1 MDESVA
7 AARVKAILMLVGCVG
22 AAQVDVEAWYDGRL
36 AKGERAWHFCIGCD
50 ELVGPLGVESLLGK
64 CALSSQQPTRK
75 YTSAGVIIV
84 NSEWES

>member
-64 CALSSQQPTRK
+64 CCFVV
-75 YTSAGVIIV
+75 SATHEEVHLCRGNIC
-84 NSEWES
+84 